1 MFNFDETQLLQLA
14 VHKIGSK
21 TDEEGIVASKGLVP
35 MSQELNELLHMY
47 FLSPFSSEAFYHFTV
62 EHNKVQSIVNDLFA
76 GESDF
81 YSASVELAEMLY
93 QKSDH
98 PKIKSGDLFVAKFT
112 NCVVDDEL
120 CDAIG
125 IFKAE
130 NKDTYLRIELKG
142 SELKLDYDSGININK
157 LDKACLIF
165 STEAQL
171 GYKISIIDTQN
182 KGAEAQFWK
191 EAFLGVKMR
200 DNDFY
205 RTSNYMALCKGFVN
219 EVYNES
225 NNIEKADQLDMLKQ
239 SVNYFKKN
247 EKFDESDF
255 LQTIMPEQEVKEA
268 FKEYK
273 NHFQEANE
281 IDIPDSFEISNEAVK
296 KKQGD
301 FKSVL
306 KLDKNF
312 HIYLHGTRDRLE
324 KGFDSDKKMNYYKIF
339 YDKEQ

>member
-14 VHKIGSK
+14 VHKVGNK
-21 TDEEGIVASKGLVP
+21 AEEEGVVLSKGLVP
-35 MSQELNELLHMY
+35 MSSALNDMLHMY
-47 FLSPFSSEAFYHFTV
+47 LLSPFNSEAFYHFSG
-62 EHNKVQSIVNDLFA
+62 ENNRVQNMISELFS

-81 YSASVELAEMLY
+81 YSTSTALAELLY
-93 QKSDH
+93 DASTH
-98 PKIKSGDLFVAKFT
+98 AKIKSGDFFVAKFS

-125 IFKAE
+125 LFKAE

-142 SELKLDYDSGININK
+142 SDLKLDFDSGININK

-165 STEAQL
+165 NTESQL
-171 GYKISIIDTQN
+171 GYKISIIDNLN
-182 KGAEAQFWK
+182 KGAEAQYWR
-191 EAFLGVKMR
+191 ESFLGVKMR

-205 RTSNYMALCKGFVN
+205 RTSNYMAMCKGFVN

-247 EKFDESDF
+247 EKFDENEFIHS
-255 LQTIMPEQEVKEA
+255 IMPEPEVAEA

-281 IDIPDSFEISNEAVK
+281 IVIPDNFEISNEAVK
-296 KKQGD
+296 KKQAD
-301 FKSVL
+301 FKSIL

-312 HIYLHGTRDRLE
+312 HIYIHGNRERIE
-324 KGFDSDKKMNYYKIF
+324 KGFDSDKKMNFYKIF
-339 YDKEQ
+339 YEKEQ